1 MFAYFMSLGSL
12 GVEKTECKAAT
23 KYYFLNHIAIYVYFA
38 QDSWTKVQAYA
49 FIPLLFDDKLTP
61 DLPNEEGRWKGG

>member
-38 QDSWTKVQAYA
+38 QDS
-49 FIPLLFDDKLTP
+49 
-61 DLPNEEGRWKGG
+61 